1 MSSTPEQL
9 LSNYKS
15 NIESA
20 IALSQTTFSGIEKFI
35 DLQLKVARATLE
47 ELTAKSQEALE
58 LKDPQEAVA
67 FASSL
72 AQPTAEK
79 AIAYG
84 RHIYDIIAATQAEFA
99 KAGEAQIAQTQRKIS
114 EFVDNFSKNAPAGS
128 ESAIALLKSTVAASS
143 SAYDSISKAAKQVAD
158 IAESNIAAAAAKA
171 GFKASAAANDAA
183 KAAARNAKKVA

>member
-20 IALSQTTFSGIEKFI
+20 IALSQTAFSGIEKFI
-35 DLQLKVARATLE
+35 DLQLKVGRATLE

-58 LKDPQEAVA
+58 LKDPQDAVA

-72 AQPTAEK
+72 AQPNAEK

-84 RHIYDIIAATQAEFA
+84 RHIYDIIAAIQAEFT

-128 ESAIALLKSTVAASS
+128 ESAIALLKSTVAASNS
-143 SAYDSISKAAKQVAD
+143 TYDSISKAAKQVAD
-158 IAESNIAAAAAKA
+158 IAESNIAAAAKA

-183 KAAARNAKKVA
+183 KAAARNSKKVA